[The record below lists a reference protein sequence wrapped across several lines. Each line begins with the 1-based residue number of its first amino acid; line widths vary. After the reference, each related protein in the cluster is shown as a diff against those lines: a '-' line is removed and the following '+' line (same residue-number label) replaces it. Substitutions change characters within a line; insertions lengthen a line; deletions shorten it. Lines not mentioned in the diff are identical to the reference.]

1 VQEYTFRVRLREA
14 REKVM
19 DEQELK
25 KQGPLGL
32 RLIDG
37 LQGTALAI
45 SRQISLDKL
54 AGADGPTLLLKH
66 LTESLRP
73 RRVQEAREL
82 YAAGAQSGGVLA
94 RQFTEPMSS
103 FILRRR
109 TWYQMLTDLDSELRL
124 PEAILAEQ
132 VLSTCGLTEDQKIM
146 VRTTIGG
153 DMKVSKVCDE
163 LIAQHSRIHEGE
175 VGRRQDR
182 SGKGYGKQKG
192 KKSWNNNSSSFMA
205 DYEHEH
211 GLDDQWHSHSQ
222 SLGGYEEVDTH
233 AYYGNEDPYEAENT
247 LTNEDEVI
255 CECFAS
261 MVFEGLDE
269 ADQESAEMSYKLRRK
284 LSMSRIVLTTLD
296 IRVSQE
302 ALRPGMFK

>member
-1 VQEYTFRVRLREA
+1 
-14 REKVM
+14 M
-19 DEQELK
+19 
-25 KQGPLGL
+25 
-32 RLIDG
+32 
-37 LQGTALAI
+37 
-45 SRQISLDKL
+45 DKL
-54 AGADGPTLLLKH
+54 AGADGPALLLKH

-94 RQFTEPMSS
+94 RQFTEPMSP

-132 VLSTCGLTEDQKIM
+132 VLSTCGLTEDQKLM
-146 VRTTIGG
+146 VRTTVGG

-205 DYEHEH
+205 DYEDEH